1 MTTDYITFETEI
13 KQNGTINAAFVDVP
27 FSTEELFGKKGQ
39 VKIKALLDEKVE
51 YRGSLAK
58 MKSNCH
64 LLGLTQEVRKQ
75 LGKTFGDKVTV
86 KLWEDQ
92 EERIVE
98 IPEDVLEVFE
108 KNKDAFEMYQKMS
121 YTHRKEYMR
130 WITEAKKPE
139 TRENRK
145 VKLIEMIL
153 AGKKGI

>member
-13 KQNGTINAAFVDVP
+13 KQNGTMNAAFVDFP
-27 FSTEELFGKKGQ
+27 FSTEELFGKKCQ
-39 VKIKALLDEKVE
+39 VKIKVLLDEKVE

-108 KNKDAFEMYQKMS
+108 KNKEAFEMYQKMS
-121 YTHRKEYMR
+121 YTHRKEFMR

>member
-1 MTTDYITFETEI
+1 MAKDYITFEGVI
-13 KQNGTINAAFVDVP
+13 QQHGNMNAAFVEFP

-39 VKIKALLDEKVE
+39 VKVKVLFDDKVN

-64 LLGLTQEVRKQ
+64 MLGLTQEVRKQ
-75 LGKTFGDKVTV
+75 LGKSFGDVVSV
-86 KLWEDQ
+86 KLWEDK

-98 IPEDVLEVFE
+98 IPKDVLVVFE
-108 KNKDAFEMYQKMS
+108 KNKDAFELYQKMS

-130 WITEAKKPE
+130 WITEAKKTE

-145 VKLIEMIL
+145 VKMIEMIL